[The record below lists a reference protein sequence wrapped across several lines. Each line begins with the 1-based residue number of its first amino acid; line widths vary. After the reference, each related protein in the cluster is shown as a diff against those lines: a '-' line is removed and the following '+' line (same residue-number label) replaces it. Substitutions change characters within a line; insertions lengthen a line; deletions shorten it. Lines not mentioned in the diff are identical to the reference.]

1 MEINML
7 NELLKSALV
16 LLVSFAVKYV
26 LGLIGVV
33 LDEAVFNS
41 IVAGLVTYFLSLL
54 GIEAAAKFAPRYF
67 SAK

>member
-1 MEINML
+1 ML

-54 GIEAAAKFAPRYF
+54 GIEAAARFAPNYF
-67 SAK
+67 SVK

>member
-1 MEINML
+1 ML

-16 LLVSFAVKYV
+16 LVVSFAVKYA

-54 GIEAAAKFAPRYF
+54 GVEAAAQFAPRYF
-67 SAK
+67 SVK

>member
-1 MEINML
+1 ML

-16 LLVSFAVKYV
+16 LVVSFAVKYV
-26 LGLIGVV
+26 LGLIGVT

-54 GIEAAAKFAPRYF
+54 GLEAAVKFAPKYF
-67 SAK
+67 VKK

>member
-1 MEINML
+1 ML

-16 LLVSFAVKYV
+16 LLVSFAVKYI

-33 LDEAVFNS
+33 LDEATFNS

-54 GIEAAAKFAPRYF
+54 GLGVAAKFAPRYF
-67 SAK
+67 SIK